1 MPITRRVFLRNGA
14 LAAIGTAAFPSF
26 LTRAAY
32 GAADPG
38 TRTKRLV
45 VIFQRGAADGL
56 NIVVPHAEP
65 AYYAMRPTIN
75 IPQQSVLDLD
85 GFFGLH
91 PSMASFKPLWDQK
104 HLAIV
109 HASGSPDPT
118 RSHFDAQDFME
129 SGTPGLKTTDDGWLN
144 RALGELPMSAGKNGC
159 PANPTTLSSN
169 STTLSSR
176 ASAQPGSPD
185 SPGLAGWG
193 GKERSDQARVEGPCA
208 SENISGVPGGPGVG
222 PLGSVSAF
230 RAIAL
235 GPSLPRI
242 LTGREPAVAIN
253 NLNDFSV
260 GGNNPKI
267 QPISNT
273 FEAMYSSSVDTVLH
287 GTGRET
293 FDEVKMLKTADP
305 SKYTP
310 AAGANYP
317 KGRFG
322 DSLRQL
328 AQLIK
333 ANVGVQVA
341 FADIGGWDHHVNEG
355 STQGQIANV
364 TGDFSQSIA
373 AFWTDL
379 GDLGEDTVVVTMSE
393 FGRTARENGNRGT
406 DHGHA
411 NVMFVLGGPVQGG
424 RVYGRWPGLDQ
435 SQLYE
440 GRDLAIT
447 TDFRTVLSEVVS
459 RYLGNKDLKG
469 VFPGFETPSQFLNFL
484 G

>member
-1 MPITRRVFLRNGA
+1 MITRRIFLRNSA
-14 LAAIGTAAFPSF
+14 LAVVGTAAVPSF
-26 LTRAAY
+26 LTRAAF
-32 GAADPG
+32 GAAVTSG
-38 TRTKRLV
+38 RNKRLV
-45 VIFQRGAADGL
+45 VIFLRGAADGL

-65 AYYAMRPTIN
+65 QYYAMRPSIN
-75 IPQQSVLDLD
+75 IPRKSVLDLN

-91 PSMASFKPLWDQK
+91 PSLSAFQRLWQQR

-109 HASGSPDPT
+109 HAAGSPDTT

-129 SGTPGLKTTDDGWLN
+129 TGTPGVKATDDGWLN
-144 RALGELPMSAGKNGC
+144 RSLRSLPA
-159 PANPTTLSSN
+159 T
-169 STTLSSR
+169 
-176 ASAQPGSPD
+176 SP
-185 SPGLAGWG
+185 
-193 GKERSDQARVEGPCA
+193 
-208 SENISGVPGGPGVG
+208 
-222 PLGSVSAF
+222 F

-242 LTGREPAVAIN
+242 LSGSEPAVAMN
-253 NLNDFSV
+253 NINDFSV
-260 GGNNPKI
+260 GGRNPK
-267 QPISNT
+267 PSPAASA
-273 FEAMYSSSVDTVLH
+273 FEAMYDRSSDSVLH
-287 GTGRET
+287 TTGEET
-293 FDEVKMLKTADP
+293 FDAVKMLRAADP
-305 SKYTP
+305 AKYTP
-310 AAGANYP
+310 APDANYP

-333 ANVGVQVA
+333 ANLGVQVA

-355 STQGQIANV
+355 ATEGQLANV
-364 TGDFSQSIA
+364 LTDFSQSLA

-379 GDLGEDTVVVTMSE
+379 GDLGEDTVVITMSE

-411 NVMFVLGGPVQGG
+411 NVMFVLGGPVKGG

-440 GRDLAIT
+440 GRDLALT
-447 TDFRTVLSEVVS
+447 TDFRQVIGEAVA
-459 RYLGNKDLKG
+459 RHMGNKNLAE
-469 VFPGFETPSQFLNFL
+469 VFPGYDNQPGRFLRFL

>member
-1 MPITRRVFLRNGA
+1 MPTRRIFLRNSA
-14 LAAIGTAAFPSF
+14 LAVVGTAAVPSF
-26 LTRAAY
+26 LTRAAF
-32 GAADPG
+32 GAVEPG
-38 TRTKRLV
+38 SRTKRLV

-56 NIVVPHAEP
+56 NIVVPYAERN
-65 AYYAMRPTIN
+65 YYAMRPSIN
-75 IPQQSVLDLD
+75 IPQKSVLDLN

-91 PSMASFKPLWDQK
+91 PSLAPFQPLWNQG

-109 HASGSPDPT
+109 HAAGSPDTT

-129 SGTPGLKTTDDGWLN
+129 TGTPGVKSTEDGWLN
-144 RALGELPMSAGKNGC
+144 RSLRNLPD
-159 PANPTTLSSN
+159 
-169 STTLSSR
+169 
-176 ASAQPGSPD
+176 SAQPSP
-185 SPGLAGWG
+185 
-193 GKERSDQARVEGPCA
+193 
-208 SENISGVPGGPGVG
+208 
-222 PLGSVSAF
+222 F

-242 LTGREPAVAIN
+242 LSGNEPAVAMN
-253 NLNDFSV
+253 NINDFSV
-260 GGNNPKI
+260 GGRGPK
-267 QPISNT
+267 PSPVASA
-273 FEAMYSSSVDTVLH
+273 FEAMYDHSSDSVLH
-287 GTGRET
+287 GTGEET
-293 FDEVKMLKTADP
+293 FDAVKMLRAADP
-305 SKYTP
+305 GKYTP

-333 ANVGVQVA
+333 ANLGVQVA

-355 STQGQIANV
+355 ATEGQLANV
-364 TGDFSQSIA
+364 LGDFSQSIA

-411 NVMFVLGGPVQGG
+411 NVMFVLGGPVKGG
-424 RVYGRWPGLDQ
+424 HVYGRWPGLDQ

-440 GRDLAIT
+440 GRDLALT
-447 TDFRTVLSEVVS
+447 TDFRQVIGEGVARHLGNKNLSQVFPGYENQPAKFL
-459 RYLGNKDLKG
+459 RYLG
-469 VFPGFETPSQFLNFL
+469 
-484 G
+484 

>member
-1 MPITRRVFLRNGA
+1 MSITRRIFLRNGA
-14 LAAIGTAAFPSF
+14 LAVVGTTALPSF
-26 LTRAAY
+26 LTRAAF
-32 GAADPG
+32 GAVDPG
-38 TRTKRLV
+38 IRAKRLV

-56 NIVVPHAEP
+56 NIVVPHGESS
-65 AYYAMRPTIN
+65 YYAMRPTIN
-75 IPQQSVLDLD
+75 IPRKSVLDLD

-91 PSMASFKPLWDQK
+91 PAMASFEPLWKQK

-109 HASGSPDPT
+109 HAAGSPDPT

-129 SGTPGLKTTDDGWLN
+129 SGTPGIKVTDDGWLN
-144 RALGELPMSAGKNGC
+144 RALRELPSDR
-159 PANPTTLSSN
+159 
-169 STTLSSR
+169 ST
-176 ASAQPGSPD
+176 D
-185 SPGLAGWG
+185 
-193 GKERSDQARVEGPCA
+193 K
-208 SENISGVPGGPGVG
+208 
-222 PLGSVSAF
+222 SAF

-242 LTGREPAVAIN
+242 LSGKEPAVAVN
-253 NLNDFSV
+253 NLSDFSV
-260 GGNNPKI
+260 GGKGAGATANA
-267 QPISNT
+267 ST
-273 FEAMYSSSVDTVLH
+273 FEAMYDHSVDTVLH
-287 GTGRET
+287 GTGQET
-293 FDEVKMLKTADP
+293 FDAVKTLKAADP
-305 SKYTP
+305 AHYTP
-310 AAGANYP
+310 SANANYP

-322 DSLRQL
+322 DSLKQL

-333 ANVGVQVA
+333 ANLGVQVA

-364 TGDFSQSIA
+364 LGDFSQSIA

-411 NVMFVLGGPVQGG
+411 NVMFVLGGPVKGG
-424 RVYGRWPGLDQ
+424 KVYGRWPGLDQ

-440 GRDLAIT
+440 GRDLAVT
-447 TDFRTVLSEVVS
+447 TDFRMVLGEVVS
-459 RYLGNKDLKG
+459 RYLGNKDLQT
-469 VFPGFETPSQFLNFL
+469 VFPGFEGQPNQFVKFL